1 MGKSMKEYLL
11 DTNILIYHFADTIP
25 KKEVN
30 KIEEIFRTSFNIS
43 ILTKIEFLGWEKH
56 TEEGFEKAQEFI
68 SFANV
73 FSLTDEIVDL
83 TVDIRRQSKI
93 KLPDAVIAATS
104 LNNNL
109 ILVTRN
115 DNDFKDIKGLEIY
128 NPFSE

>member
-1 MGKSMKEYLL
+1 MKEYLL

-56 TEEGFEKAQEFI
+56 TEEGFEKAREFI

-83 TVDIRRQSKI
+83 TIDIRRQSKI
-93 KLPDAVIAATS
+93 KLPDAVIAATA

>member
-1 MGKSMKEYLL
+1 MKEYLL

-30 KIEEIFRTSFNIS
+30 NIEEIFRTSFNIS

-56 TEEGFEKAQEFI
+56 TEEGFEKAREFI

-83 TVDIRRQSKI
+83 TIDIRRQSKM
-93 KLPDAVIAATS
+93 KLPDAVIAATA

-115 DNDFKDIKGLEIY
+115 DNDFKDINGLEIY

>member
-30 KIEEIFRTSFNIS
+30 KIAS
-43 ILTKIEFLGWEKH
+43 
-56 TEEGFEKAQEFI
+56 
-68 SFANV
+68 
-73 FSLTDEIVDL
+73 
-83 TVDIRRQSKI
+83 
-93 KLPDAVIAATS
+93 
-104 LNNNL
+104 NNNL

>member
-1 MGKSMKEYLL
+1 MKEYLL

-30 KIEEIFRTSFNIS
+30 NIEEIFRTSFNIS

-56 TEEGFEKAQEFI
+56 TEEGFEKAREFI

-83 TVDIRRQSKI
+83 TIDIRRQSKI
-93 KLPDAVIAATS
+93 KLPDAVIAATA